1 MSGELLPL
9 FPLNVVLFPGT
20 PLPLHIFEPRYR
32 QMTRECLKEKREFG
46 VVLAQKEGIAAV
58 GCSAE
63 IVKLVKEYEDGR
75 SDILTVGRRRFRVE
89 EVLDD
94 KPYYQ
99 GRVKFLSEAV
109 VKEDPNAA
117 ERLLVL
123 YAEVHRLVYE
133 REGSAVPAEGSTL
146 AYSVAAELPLDVEF
160 KQELLE
166 LESEPE
172 RRRAL
177 ADRLE
182 AWADELRRAAR
193 ARQKAGGNGHG
204 R

>member
-1 MSGELLPL
+1 MSGDLLPL

-32 QMTRECLKEKREFG
+32 QMTRECLEEKREFG

>member
-1 MSGELLPL
+1 MSGDLLPL

-32 QMTRECLKEKREFG
+32 QMTRECLEEKREFG
-46 VVLAQKEGIAAV
+46 VVLAGKEGIASV

-63 IVKLVKEYEDGR
+63 IAKVIKQYEDGR
-75 SDILTVGRRRFRVE
+75 SDILTMGRRRFRVQ
-89 EVLDD
+89 EVFDD

-99 GRVKFLSEAV
+99 GRVEFLPEPAAQN
-109 VKEDPNAA
+109 DPHTA
-117 ERLLVL
+117 ERLLAL
-123 YAEVHRLVYE
+123 YAEVHRLVYG
-133 REGSAVPAEGSTL
+133 REGGAVPAEGSTL
-146 AYSVAAELPLDVEF
+146 AYSVAAELPLEVEF

-172 RRRAL
+172 RRRTL
-177 ADRLE
+177 TERLE
-182 AWADELRRAAR
+182 AWAEELRSAAR
-193 ARQKAGGNGHG
+193 TRQKAGGNGHG

>member
-32 QMTRECLKEKREFG
+32 QMTRECLEQKREFG
-46 VVLAQKEGIAAV
+46 VILAREQGIATV

-63 IVKLVKEYEDGR
+63 IVEVVKRYEDGR
-75 SDILTVGRRRFRVE
+75 SDILTAGRRRFQVE
-89 EVLDD
+89 EVFDD

-99 GRVKFLSEAV
+99 GRVVFLSEPVARD
-109 VKEDPNAA
+109 DPQTA
-117 ERLLVL
+117 ERLIAL
-123 YAEVHRLVYE
+123 YAEMHRLVFGE
-133 REGSAVPAEGSTL
+133 EGGAVPAPRASL
-146 AYSVAAELPLDVEF
+146 AYSVAAELPLEVEF

-166 LESEPE
+166 LDWEPE

-177 ADRLE
+177 TERLE
-182 AWADELRRAAR
+182 TWAEELRGRER
-193 ARQKAGGNGHG
+193 ARKKAGGNGHG

>member
-32 QMTRECLKEKREFG
+32 QMTRECLEEKREFG